1 MDANLTVLEEA
12 YGEVLVERECALR
25 IAVARIENIKTTVEH
40 ERSKN
45 EGLQGDSPFD
55 TIKSRLKTFGSASQ
69 KLEKRGWEHSISGFE
84 KMKDIAGIRIITP
97 FTDDVYEIRDI
108 LRSQIEKTKPKNAMR
123 IVEEEDYIKN
133 PKPNG
138 YRSLHLL
145 VEVKVSAVK
154 GEKAKWVPVEIQIR
168 TKAQDLWACIE
179 HKLKYKNPH
188 PSKGIEDKFSG
199 VANYLCGF
207 DEMIEQ
213 IRDENDEEALGL
225 EDIANKN

>member
-1 MDANLTVLEEA
+1 MDELTVTLEKE
-12 YGEVLVERECALR
+12 YGELLVERECALR
-25 IAVARIENIKTTVEH
+25 IATARVENIRTTIEH

-55 TIKSRLKTFGSASQ
+55 SIKSRLKTFKSACG
-69 KLEKRGWEHSISGFE
+69 KLEKKGWEKSFAGFE
-84 KMKDIAGIRIITP
+84 MMKDIAGIRIITP
-97 FTDDVYEIRDI
+97 FIKDVYEIRDI

-123 IVEEEDYIKN
+123 IVEEEDYIQN

-154 GEKAKWVPVEIQIR
+154 GERAKWVPVEIQIR
-168 TKAQDLWACIE
+168 TKAQDLWASFE
-179 HKLKYKNPH
+179 HKFKYKNPH
-188 PSKGIEDKFSG
+188 PSHDIEEKFSD
-199 VANYLCGF
+199 VADYLCGF

-213 IRDENDEEALGL
+213 LRDENDEEARS
-225 EDIANKN
+225 